1 MYKRQAWQTVTEG
14 ESLVSLG
21 LTHPEANARP
31 LHLCLKG
38 LEEDALYKVD
48 ELRVYGTTETPESGD
63 KPDSQVGAVGSG
75 SMLMYA
81 GYILPHMIGD
91 APSLQLHLTRL
102 P

>member
-1 MYKRQAWQTVTEG
+1 M
-14 ESLVSLG
+14 
-21 LTHPEANARP
+21 
-31 LHLCLKG
+31 
-38 LEEDALYKVD
+38 
-48 ELRVYGTTETPESGD
+48 YGTTETPESGD
-63 KPDSQVGAVGSG
+63 KPDSQVGAVCSG